1 MKPELGPGFLRNPPR
16 GWIPARARVVAREVS
31 HWPGSEGTGSL
42 SQSCRLDAEWEIQL
56 EGQDP
61 YRFQDAKRHA
71 PLWCMRGGLG
81 GKRFYQVRLNSS
93 HGLQGDVDI
102 PLYVNPK
109 NREDIWV
116 DWDAAYDAHVE
127 AWERINRI
135 DLAKARRSG
144 KVEGFFHKVVNPFA
158 RDLREGEAALVDEA
172 IAADQAEYESRRPE
186 REAQAAAAGFGPASG
201 EERTEWDRRREELE
215 RVYASGR
222 PAKATVVSNEDTGR
236 TLNNIPVILVT
247 LDVQGRRVV
256 YEHVWGPRHAKRYK
270 PGKTVDVRVDP
281 GDSGVIALA

>member
-16 GWIPARARVVAREVS
+16 GWIPARARAVVRTVS
-31 HWPGSEGTGSL
+31 HWPGSEGTGSA
-42 SQSCRLDAEWEIQL
+42 SQTCRLDAEWEIHV
-56 EGQDP
+56 EGQEP
-61 YRFQDAKRHA
+61 YRFHDTERTA

-81 GKRFYQVRLNSS
+81 GKRFYQVRFKSS
-93 HGLQGDVDI
+93 HGLQGGVDI
-102 PLYVNPK
+102 PSYVNPE

-116 DWDAAYDAHVE
+116 DWEAGYDAHVE
-127 AWERINRI
+127 AWERMDRI
-135 DLAKARRSG
+135 DLGKARRSG

-158 RDLREGEAALVDEA
+158 GELREGEALLVDEA

-186 REAQAAAAGFGPASG
+186 MEAQAAAMGFGPASG
-201 EERTEWDRRREELE
+201 DERAEWNRRREESE

-236 TLNNIPVILVT
+236 KLNNVPVILLT
-247 LDVQGRRVV
+247 LGVEGRRVV

-281 GDSGVIALA
+281 GDPEVIALA